1 MERVVLAH
9 GQVCNPHAR
18 RQAGRLRDA
27 TRCTAPTF
35 ASTFPPV
42 PSDTLHARV
51 ERALAKLQNPRLNQ
65 DVVSAGMVKDLAVD
79 DRGQVT
85 FTFVLTQADPPT
97 LAREARKT
105 VQGVAGVAA
114 VRVTLTDAGAAA
126 GAAAPRQLGTRPAP
140 GAVPPPPTPVEL
152 PNLGKVLAISSGK
165 GGVGKST
172 VSANLAV
179 ALARQGQRVG
189 LMDADIYGP
198 NIPRMLGVDQKPERS
213 EERRVGK
220 ECRSRWSTSHG
231 KKESN
236 KRDRG

>member
-35 ASTFPPV
+35 ASTVPPV

-51 ERALAKLQNPRLNQ
+51 ERALAQLQNPRLNQ
-65 DVVSAGMVKDLAVD
+65 DVLSAGMVKDLAVD

-97 LAREARKT
+97 LARDARKA

-114 VRVTLTDAGAAA
+114 VRVNVTDAGAAP
-126 GAAAPRQLGTRPAP
+126 GAAPPGRPRGRPAP
-140 GAVPPPPTPVEL
+140 GAVPAPPRPVAV
-152 PNLGKVLAISSGK
+152 PHPGAVLAAS
-165 GGVGKST
+165 
-172 VSANLAV
+172 
-179 ALARQGQRVG
+179 
-189 LMDADIYGP
+189 
-198 NIPRMLGVDQKPERS
+198 
-213 EERRVGK
+213 
-220 ECRSRWSTSHG
+220 
-231 KKESN
+231 
-236 KRDRG
+236 

>member
-105 VQGVAGVAA
+105 VQGVAGV
-114 VRVTLTDAGAAA
+114 
-126 GAAAPRQLGTRPAP
+126 
-140 GAVPPPPTPVEL
+140 
-152 PNLGKVLAISSGK
+152 
-165 GGVGKST
+165 
-172 VSANLAV
+172 
-179 ALARQGQRVG
+179 
-189 LMDADIYGP
+189 
-198 NIPRMLGVDQKPERS
+198 RS
-213 EERRVGK
+213 EEHTSELQSHSDLV
-220 ECRSRWSTSHG
+220 CRLLLEKKKKHTSDSVR
-231 KKESN
+231 K
-236 KRDRG
+236 

>member
-35 ASTFPPV
+35 ASTFPLV

-51 ERALAKLQNPRLNQ
+51 ERAIAKLQNPRLNQ

-85 FTFVLTQADPPT
+85 FTFVLTQADAPT
-97 LAREARKT
+97 LAREARKAA
-105 VQGVAGVAA
+105 QGVAGVAG
-114 VRVTLTDAGAAA
+114 VRVNGTGAGAAPR
-126 GAAAPRQLGTRPAP
+126 GAAPGPPGTRPAP

-152 PNLGKVLAISSGK
+152 PLLGKV
-165 GGVGKST
+165 
-172 VSANLAV
+172 
-179 ALARQGQRVG
+179 
-189 LMDADIYGP
+189 
-198 NIPRMLGVDQKPERS
+198 RS
-213 EERRVGK
+213 EERRVGGGGR
-220 ECRSRWSTSHG
+220 RS
-231 KKESN
+231 
-236 KRDRG
+236 

>member
-1 MERVVLAH
+1 MERVVWAH
-9 GQVCNPHAR
+9 GQVCNPHAG

-105 VQGVAGVAA
+105 VQGVAGVGGARGTPPPA
-114 VRVTLTDAGAAA
+114 RAGAGG
-126 GAAAPRQLGTRPAP
+126 GAPPPPRAPPPAP
-140 GAVPPPPTPVEL
+140 G
-152 PNLGKVLAISSGK
+152 
-165 GGVGKST
+165 
-172 VSANLAV
+172 
-179 ALARQGQRVG
+179 
-189 LMDADIYGP
+189 
-198 NIPRMLGVDQKPERS
+198 
-213 EERRVGK
+213 
-220 ECRSRWSTSHG
+220 
-231 KKESN
+231 
-236 KRDRG
+236 